1 MCGLTAD
8 VNMAQ
13 KNVIAPR
20 LPVAPEE
27 YNRAYQDQL
36 TSLLRL
42 YFNQLDNSGPVNIS
56 TQRAGAN
63 IIAALSAPPVPGTAT
78 PSLPTQADLANLR
91 VGDVYYDTT
100 ASNVLKV
107 KT

>member
-1 MCGLTAD
+1 
-8 VNMAQ
+8 MAQ

-20 LPVAPEE
+20 LPSAPDQ
-27 YNRAYQDQL
+27 YDRVYQDQL
-36 TSLLRL
+36 TNLLRL
-42 YFNQLDNSGPVNIS
+42 YFNQLDNNSPINIS
-56 TQRAGAN
+56 TQRNGAN
-63 IIAALSAPPVPGTAT
+63 IIAALSVPPTPGTAL